1 MKDLF
6 KQKPFWIL
14 FGANILISVF
24 ALLLRAFHLRFTFI
38 VMGSFIIIFAAI
50 STFIALLKLYRY
62 SAVLSLFILIGIIL
76 DFIFDYGFIFTAFA
90 VGMIVGG
97 IIELLH
103 ARKGAPKEDLKTKLK
118 GALIPFG
125 IHAVN
130 VIIFYAVINWPG
142 FPVPYL
148 FGWYEDHL
156 FIGLLITFLPAI
168 FGAYRYAAVA
178 SSIHWLGFYLG
189 YFLGPLTYSE
199 ETSSGHTG
207 YVYILFGIIFG
218 LTFGAAFEAHSA
230 KKRKANSES

>member
-14 FGANILISVF
+14 FGANVLLSVF
-24 ALLLRAFHLRFTFI
+24 ALLLSAFHARGYFD
-38 VMGSFIIIFAAI
+38 VMVAFIIIFAAI

-76 DFIFDYGFIFTAFA
+76 DLIFDYGFIFTAFA

-142 FPVPYL
+142 SPVPYL
-148 FGWYEDHL
+148 FGWYEDFL
-156 FIGLLITFLPAI
+156 FIGLLITFLPAV

-178 SSIHWLGFYLG
+178 SSIHWIGFYLG
-189 YFLGPLTYSE
+189 HFLGGLTYNE
-199 ETSSGHTG
+199 ETATGETG
-207 YVYILFGIIFG
+207 YLYPLFGIIIG
-218 LTFGAAFEAHSA
+218 LTFGAAFEAYSA
-230 KKRKANSES
+230 NKRKANSEN